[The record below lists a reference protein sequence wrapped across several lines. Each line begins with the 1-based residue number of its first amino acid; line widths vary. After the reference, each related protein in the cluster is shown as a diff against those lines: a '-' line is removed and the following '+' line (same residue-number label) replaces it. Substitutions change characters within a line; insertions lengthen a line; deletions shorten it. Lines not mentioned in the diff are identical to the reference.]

1 MYCVH
6 MYRIIHPVLRMQSVE
21 ILFFQN
27 NVTNSIAMDMFSCLH
42 NGGNWLDL
50 GNFIKSLINLAASVA
65 CFSETTNKAE
75 TSIRSG
81 TICDGSAKDCLFLD
95 WTIFRRSCIQR
106 LNLPSLSLWRPRL
119 KWHQRMAMLQ
129 HEWHGWHSSCWTEVQ
144 AVAFVNDIHKIF
156 FVLGFQVFGNSS
168 LFWEGFFQLKMIFF
182 FFVVFFSYFNYH

>member
-27 NVTNSIAMDMFSCLH
+27 NVTNSIAMDMFSCLR

-81 TICDGSAKDCLFLD
+81 TVTGL
-95 WTIFRRSCIQR
+95 
-106 LNLPSLSLWRPRL
+106 L
-119 KWHQRMAMLQ
+119 KTAF
-129 HEWHGWHSSCWTEVQ
+129 SWTEQ
-144 AVAFVNDIHKIF
+144 YLEDLAYR
-156 FVLGFQVFGNSS
+156 G
-168 LFWEGFFQLKMIFF
+168 
-182 FFVVFFSYFNYH
+182 

>member
-27 NVTNSIAMDMFSCLH
+27 NVTNSIAMDMFSCLR

-81 TICDGSAKDCLFLD
+81 TICDGSAKDSFLGLNNIQKILHTEVKF
-95 WTIFRRSCIQR
+95 TIIVSLTTKVKVTSKGGNASARVTWLAQFLLDRS
-106 LNLPSLSLWRPRL
+106 
-119 KWHQRMAMLQ
+119 
-129 HEWHGWHSSCWTEVQ
+129 SSCC
-144 AVAFVNDIHKIF
+144 IC
-156 FVLGFQVFGNSS
+156 
-168 LFWEGFFQLKMIFF
+168 
-182 FFVVFFSYFNYH
+182 

>member
-6 MYRIIHPVLRMQSVE
+6 MYRIIHPVLRIQSVE

-27 NVTNSIAMDMFSCLH
+27 NATNSIAMDMFCCLR

-95 WTIFRRSCIQR
+95 
-106 LNLPSLSLWRPRL
+106 
-119 KWHQRMAMLQ
+119 
-129 HEWHGWHSSCWTEVQ
+129 
-144 AVAFVNDIHKIF
+144 
-156 FVLGFQVFGNSS
+156 
-168 LFWEGFFQLKMIFF
+168 
-182 FFVVFFSYFNYH
+182 

>member
-6 MYRIIHPVLRMQSVE
+6 MYRIIHPVLRMQSE

-27 NVTNSIAMDMFSCLH
+27 NVTNSIAMDMFSCLR

-50 GNFIKSLINLAASVA
+50 GNFIKSLINLAA
-65 CFSETTNKAE
+65 
-75 TSIRSG
+75 G

-119 KWHQRMAMLQ
+119 KWHQRVAMLQ